1 MLHLVSIVHWARI
14 GKKILDTTLC
24 QCHSDIMKRITLR
37 LPDDLHQELCRIA
50 DQEDRSLN
58 SQILQILRQGAQ
70 DKRYEP
76 NIIKA
81 TQDTN
86 RRAS

>member
-1 MLHLVSIVHWARI
+1 
-14 GKKILDTTLC
+14 
-24 QCHSDIMKRITLR
+24 MKRITLR

-58 SQILQILRQGAQ
+58 KQILKLLRQGTQ
-70 DKRYEP
+70 DKRYETSHIEASE
-76 NIIKA
+76 NA
-81 TQDTN
+81 D